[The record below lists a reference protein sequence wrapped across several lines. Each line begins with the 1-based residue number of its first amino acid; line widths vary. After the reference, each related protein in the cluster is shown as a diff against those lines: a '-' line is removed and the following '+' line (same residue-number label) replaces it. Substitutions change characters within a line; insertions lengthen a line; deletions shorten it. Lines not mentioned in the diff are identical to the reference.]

1 MSNKLRIAKG
11 GTPIALCLLMIT
23 TFAMTA
29 ITLNEVKAEDKST
42 SITCSGAGPCEK
54 TECIDGDCETTI
66 TNSSNIT
73 SIERSSDYLGN
84 EEDTRRS
91 LIEERLSLL
100 DR

>member
-1 MSNKLRIAKG
+1 
-11 GTPIALCLLMIT
+11 MIT